1 MSWSR
6 SVQSSSSGL
15 GWSQQG
21 VHLVVRGVSTL
32 QSSPNILPEE
42 SGVAATGARPAQVGA
57 PLQELPHAVVRG
69 ELVGWDLL
77 QEQEDQN
84 VLLLVK
90 QTEAARGDRR
100 MKEVAL
106 MPTSR
111 WIYAQR

>member
-1 MSWSR
+1 MCWSR
-6 SVQSSSSGL
+6 SVRNSSSGL

-21 VHLVVRGVSTL
+21 VHLVMRGISTL

-42 SGVAATGARPAQVGA
+42 SGVAAAGARPAQVGA
-57 PLQELPHAVVRG
+57 PLQEFPHAVVRG

-77 QEQEDQN
+77 QEQEDQD

-90 QTEAARGDRR
+90 QTEAAGGDRR

-106 MPTSR
+106 MQTSR